1 LVIGNSLFPCR
12 LPPAAC
18 CLAHCASIFDHPAM
32 AVLKGDRLTKRF
44 GGRTVVRG
52 VNIEV
57 GAGEIVGLLGRNGAG
72 KSTTFKMLMGV
83 HRPSGGQVVLDGK
96 DVTRM
101 PMYKRVRHGLGYL
114 PQDDTYF
121 AKLSVEENL
130 LAILETTSM
139 PRPERSKRLEELI
152 DEFGL
157 HKIRTNPAGACSGGE
172 KRRLE
177 IARTLIGN
185 PKVILLDE
193 PFAGVDPIAIQ
204 DLRELVSGLVR
215 KNIAVLLTD
224 HNVREV
230 LPMTDRSYIIV
241 DGQVIK
247 EGPPRDIADDP
258 VVRKEYLGERFKL
271 DTELMRAD
279 EIRKRGPG

>member
-1 LVIGNSLFPCR
+1 MP
-12 LPPAAC
+12 
-18 CLAHCASIFDHPAM
+18 
-32 AVLKGDRLTKRF
+32 VLQGDRLTKRF

-52 VNIEV
+52 INIEV
-57 GAGEIVGLLGRNGAG
+57 NAGEIVGLLGRNGAG

-83 HRPSGGQVVLDGK
+83 HRPNGGRVILNDH

-139 PRPERSKRLEELI
+139 PRNDRSTRLEELI

-157 HKIRTNPAGACSGGE
+157 HKVRTNPAGACSGGE

-177 IARTLIGN
+177 MARTLIGN
-185 PKVILLDE
+185 PQVILLDE

-204 DLRELVSGLVR
+204 DLRDLVSGLVR
-215 KNIAVLLTD
+215 KNIAILLTD

-247 EGPPRDIADDP
+247 EGPPQQIADDP
-258 VVRKEYLGERFKL
+258 VVRKEYLGDRFKL
-271 DTELMRAD
+271 DTDLMRAD
-279 EIRKRGPG
+279 EIKKRGKART